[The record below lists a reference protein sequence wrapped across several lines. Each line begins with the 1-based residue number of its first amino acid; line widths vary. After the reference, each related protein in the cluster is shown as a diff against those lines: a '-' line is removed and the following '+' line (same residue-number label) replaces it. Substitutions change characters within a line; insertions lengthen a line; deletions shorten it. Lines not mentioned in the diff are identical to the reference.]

1 LSASLRA
8 WRAMASLTLDLMR
21 RCDLDLQLHLSS
33 HGGLC
38 VCIGRL
44 AQQTCLRLFLLSK
57 RLHDEQHKSLEPD
70 DIPVTEA
77 RTKGT

>member
-1 LSASLRA
+1 
-8 WRAMASLTLDLMR
+8 
-21 RCDLDLQLHLSS
+21 
-33 HGGLC
+33 